1 MLGRQRLQ
9 PLFPPR
15 LIEVDRLVEQ
25 PADGIGSVVGM
36 TPDKDEELARL
47 RAENARLAAW
57 AAWGRAQRRVLAMNA
72 SCGVPLIRRRRM
84 RESMREVHFD
94 GHLRR
99 PSADHAD
106 CLPVGVK
113 RACEPK

>member
-1 MLGRQRLQ
+1 MPQRL
-9 PLFPPR
+9 R
-15 LIEVDRLVEQ
+15 LRIVGAIA
-25 PADGIGSVVGM
+25 PSDGIGSVVGM